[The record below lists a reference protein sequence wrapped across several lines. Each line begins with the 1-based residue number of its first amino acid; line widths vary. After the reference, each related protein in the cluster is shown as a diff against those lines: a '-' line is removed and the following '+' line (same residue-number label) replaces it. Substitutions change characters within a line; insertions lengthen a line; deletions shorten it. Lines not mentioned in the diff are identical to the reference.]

1 MRSKIIEAHKEAI
14 AAAGRKMA
22 EATARNACALDG
34 LCAAIGRSNGEL
46 KAALTASVNPAG
58 GKKPCAN

>member
-1 MRSKIIEAHKEAI
+1 
-14 AAAGRKMA
+14 MA

-46 KAALTASVNPAG
+46 KAALAAPTNGPG
-58 GKKPCAN
+58 GKPCAS